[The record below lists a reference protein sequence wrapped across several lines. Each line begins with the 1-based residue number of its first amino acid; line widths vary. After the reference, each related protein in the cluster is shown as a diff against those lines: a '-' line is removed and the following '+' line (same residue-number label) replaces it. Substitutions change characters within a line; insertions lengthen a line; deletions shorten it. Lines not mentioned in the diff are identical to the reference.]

1 MGSTKI
7 GFIWLYRK
15 LHHYVF
21 TTSFCIDKL
30 AHKQITDRFYSSKP
44 LHQYLFSLAGVC
56 TKGFY
61 TYQHIFA
68 TNKLL
73 HQQFLHRECFIS
85 YQHFLHRQVFTPQVF
100 TPTCFYTS
108 ELYQIVTPT
117 NSNILIYTI
126 LHRLPFRRQTSRPCF
141 TNKLRR
147 QRVLTEN
154 VQRFLHWHCFSQ
166 TCFNEAFLI
175 DVV

>member
-21 TTSFCIDKL
+21 TTSFCTDKL

-44 LHQYLFSLAGVC
+44 LHQYLFSWAGVC

-61 TYQHIFA
+61 TYQQIFA

-85 YQHFLHRQVFTPQVF
+85 LYQHFLHRQVFTPQVF
-100 TPTCFYTS
+100 YTDMLLHQRIVSNCFTN
-108 ELYQIVTPT
+108 ELYI
-117 NSNILIYTI
+117 IYTI
-126 LHRLPFRRQTSRPCF
+126 LHRLPFRRQTSRPFFYQQTSTSACSYRKVTAF
-141 TNKLRR
+141 FA
-147 QRVLTEN
+147 LTF
-154 VQRFLHWHCFSQ
+154 FLTDMF
-166 TCFNEAFLI
+166 
-175 DVV
+175 

>member
-21 TTSFCIDKL
+21 TTSFCTDKL

-56 TKGFY
+56 TKGFLYLPTDFCNQQAFTPTILTPRMLYKFIPAFFAPTSFYATSFY
-61 TYQHIFA
+61 TDM
-68 TNKLL
+68 LL
-73 HQQFLHRECFIS
+73 HQRIVSNCF
-85 YQHFLHRQVFTPQVF
+85 TN
-100 TPTCFYTS
+100 
-108 ELYQIVTPT
+108 ELYI
-117 NSNILIYTI
+117 IYTI
-126 LHRLPFRRQTSRPCF
+126 LHRLPFRRQTSRPFF

-147 QRVLTEN
+147 QRVLTEKL
-154 VQRFLHWHCFSQ
+154 QRFLHWHFFSQ